1 MLIPPDS
8 GVTLSNEVSVLEVT
22 AQCHCSSRGVDDQVT
37 LGFSI
42 TSRFLVE
49 FNLCSW
55 WHSDM
60 TAKGKQQLAPVS
72 LLRVMSPGFTGY
84 FSSGMC
90 SHKTTQDKVM
100 TFQLFQQKAA
110 FVLSAAPSS
119 LTKIP
124 QPSFSPCWIYTL
136 TCFLSSGFEVTH
148 YTGEVLK
155 MFAGRATADSHVAF
169 SGWLKK

>member
-1 MLIPPDS
+1 MLFFQMRWA
-8 GVTLSNEVSVLEVT
+8 VLEMT
-22 AQCHCSSRGVDDQVT
+22 TQCHCSIQDVDEQVT
-37 LGFSI
+37 LGFSV

-60 TAKGKQQLAPVS
+60 TAKGKQQLASVS
-72 LLRVMSPGFTGY
+72 LLRVMSLGFTGY

-100 TFQLFQQKAA
+100 IFQLFQQKAS

-136 TCFLSSGFEVTH
+136 TCFLSSGFEVIH
-148 YTGEVLK
+148 YTGEVFK
-155 MFAGRATADSHVAF
+155 MFLGSTMADRHVAF
-169 SGWLKK
+169 SGWIKK